1 MTFRE
6 ERVQSAM
13 SEIISQIEELPVGT
27 TSCHII
33 IYVYLGI
40 NAVLSNVREVCREMF
55 TKEMIQISGIYI
67 DNMSFTINF
76 ERMFKS
82 KFYEDIEVEVKAS

>member
-13 SEIISQIEELPVGT
+13 SEIISQIEELPVDT
-27 TSCHII
+27 TSCHVT

-40 NAVLSNVREVCREMF
+40 NAVLSNVREVYREMF
-55 TKEMIQISGIYI
+55 TKEMAQISGIYI
-67 DNMSFTINF
+67 GDMSFTINF